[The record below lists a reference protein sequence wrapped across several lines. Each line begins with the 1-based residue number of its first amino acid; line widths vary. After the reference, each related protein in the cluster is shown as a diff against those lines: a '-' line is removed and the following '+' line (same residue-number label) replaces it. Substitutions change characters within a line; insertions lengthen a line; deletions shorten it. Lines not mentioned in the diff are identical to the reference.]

1 MLSCPCADQVKKAAS
16 NLHECLVA
24 RAALALASRLQG
36 VHLLQA
42 NARPAAQPAKTAQG
56 PEVQGACPLVHG
68 YWCLVKALGPVAPD
82 TAVRVC
88 APTVGEALE
97 TDSEDR
103 VRVVTWLELVVL
115 VFGTSL
121 APKLGALLLSAPARG
136 VSHSHG
142 VAAELT
148 HRCLSADL
156 IVSYARRNSLKALGY
171 TPCPLSHRP
180 ILDILT
186 GFSTPSS

>member
-16 NLHECLVA
+16 NLHQCLVA
-24 RAALALASRLQG
+24 RATLALASRLQG

-42 NARPAAQPAKTAQG
+42 KARPAAQPAKTAQG
-56 PEVQGACPLVHG
+56 PELQGACPLVHG
-68 YWCLVKALGPVAPD
+68 YWCLVKALGPVALD
-82 TAVRVC
+82 MAVRLC
-88 APTVGEALE
+88 SPTVGEALE
-97 TDSEDR
+97 TEDR

-121 APKLGALLLSAPARG
+121 APKLGALLLSVPARG